1 MAVSDMKV
9 RVGVTLDPNSKN
21 QLKSQL
27 EGSIPDIPVHVTADV
42 SKAKNTI
49 DSFISGYRNKNI
61 KLTIDGNFSNVTSG
75 LKTIERNAAKL
86 KQQFSKGFSGVNIS
100 EGFNANQTFSEFNK
114 IKSQLDKLGNYKFN
128 WDFSFDNDQQ
138 IVAEITS
145 VDGAVQRLYYTLQQV
160 GDQRFYVLDN
170 IDTTGIANADAKV
183 EQLGKTLANL
193 QGKFDAL
200 QGAQKLDLEIA
211 AGKSLEPDLN
221 NATAAL
227 QKLQSTAN
235 VSKSDLNALAQSLAT
250 IKANLNIS
258 EKSATKN
265 AAEKY
270 KQDSKAAQQLA
281 SDLRELNTLSRTFNE
296 FMANNTKAANFG
308 NLSSLQAQ
316 LKEVKSTYES
326 TKTIDHEQF
335 SKLSTSIRDGMSSA
349 KQFGATGSTAFEQ
362 VVSKAKEL
370 GTYLASSMMFAT
382 VIQGIR
388 SISTEVRE
396 MDSAMTDLKKTTDGS
411 KQDYANFLNGTQ
423 QTAQEIGTKTSDLVL
438 SAAEWSRSGY
448 NSLSDAQEL
457 SKWANVYTNVSEY
470 NDVSE
475 ATKSLIST
483 MKAYG
488 KEVSD
493 VSSIVDEFNAV
504 GNTTATTS
512 QGIGDAL
519 ARAGSA
525 LATSGNSLEQSIG
538 LVVAGN
544 NSLQDPEKVGNGL
557 KTISLRLRNTKGELE
572 ALGLESDG
580 AAESV
585 TKLQTQLL
593 NATNGRVNIFDA
605 NGDFKSTY
613 EILTDLSKVW
623 GDLDTVQQANITT
636 WIAGATQAN
645 LFSSLMSNM
654 GEGAEAMSTAL
665 NSSGSAM
672 QENSRYMDSIE
683 GKMSQ
688 LSSTFQTLST
698 DLLSSDLFKAA
709 VTGANEFL
717 QVIDKIVSDTHG
729 LAVPIAGAGAFGI
742 FELVKNLGQ
751 LKHGCVPMI

>member
-200 QGAQKLDLEIA
+200 KGAQKLDLKIA
-211 AGKSLEPDLN
+211 AGESLEPDLN

-250 IKANLNIS
+250 IKTNLNIS

-265 AAEKY
+265 AAEQY

-326 TKTIDHEQF
+326 TKTINHEQF

-525 LATSGNSLEQSIG
+525 LSTSGNSLEQSIG

-557 KTISLRLRNTKGELE
+557 KTISLRLRSTKGELE

-645 LFSSLMSNM
+645 LFSSLMTNM

-717 QVIDKIVSDTHG
+717 QVIDKIVSATHG